1 MTGTKQRTIVK
12 SVSLSGVGLHTG
24 HASKLTFQPAEINTG
39 IRFVRTDLPEKPVI
53 PALVTEVVRVDRG
66 TTLGRNGAE
75 IHTVEH
81 LLAAV
86 AGLGID
92 NLTIEVDGDEPPA
105 LDGSAKEFVEAL
117 ISAVVIE
124 QDAPREYLA
133 IEKTLVYHNEEQ
145 GVDLVIVPSGEFRV
159 TYMIDYPNRSLGT
172 QYTSL
177 YSMDEFIKDFAPART
192 FCLLSEAKSLKES
205 GLIQGGN
212 LDNAIVFVD
221 QELEM
226 AELKNLAQLFHLQKK
241 DLVLGEETLGNRS
254 LRFSNEPARHKVV
267 DLIGD
272 LALVGLPIRGHVL
285 AARSGH
291 GAHVEL
297 ARLLRKE
304 YEKTLITRKYGSKSG
319 TGYVFDAQAIERLI
333 PHRYPMLLVDRIL
346 ELTPAEKVV
355 GLKNVTRN
363 EPFFDGHFPGHSI
376 MPGVLLI
383 EAMGQTGGVLL
394 LNSVENPESKVVYF
408 TGLDNVRFRK
418 PVIPGDQIIFTVE
431 MSMFRRN
438 ICKMRGT
445 ARVEDVVVAEADMS
459 AVIVDR

>member
-1 MTGTKQRTIVK
+1 MTGTKQKTIAK
-12 SVSLSGVGLHTG
+12 SVSISGVGLHTG
-24 HASKLTFQPAEINTG
+24 HTSKLTFQPAEINTG
-39 IRFVRTDLPEKPVI
+39 IRFVRTDLSEKPVI
-53 PALVTEVVRVDRG
+53 PALVTEVVLVDRG
-66 TTLGRNGAE
+66 TTLGHNGAE

-81 LLAAV
+81 ILAAV

-105 LDGSAKEFVEAL
+105 ADGSAKEFVEAL
-117 ISAVVIE
+117 ISADVIE

-133 IEKTLVYHNEEQ
+133 IEKTLIYHNEEQ
-145 GVDLVIVPSGEFRV
+145 GVDLVIVPSNEFRV

-177 YSMDEFIKDFAPART
+177 YSMDEFVKDFAPART

-212 LDNAIVFVD
+212 LDNAVVFVD
-221 QELEM
+221 QELDM
-226 AELKNLAQLFHLQKK
+226 TELKNLAQLFHLRKE
-241 DLVLGEETLGNRS
+241 DLVLGEETLGNRP
-254 LRFSNEPARHKVV
+254 LRFPNEPARHKVA

-272 LALVGLPIRGHVL
+272 LTLVGLPIRGHVL

-291 GAHVEL
+291 AAHIEL
-297 ARLLRKE
+297 AKLLRKE

-319 TGYVFDAQAIERLI
+319 TGYIFDAQAIERLI

-355 GLKNVTRN
+355 GLKNVSRN

-438 ICKMRGT
+438 ICKMSGI
-445 ARVEDVVVAEADMS
+445 ARVEDVIVAEADLS
-459 AVIVDR
+459 AVVIDR